1 MTSPKDD
8 AKKDPLRQGDPK
20 RPHATLDL
28 KAVEIKPTDTKPGD
42 AKAADVKPADAKPAD
57 PKSTTTT
64 PAGAA
69 STSATPGVGATGA
82 TGAASGAA
90 TGAGAAKPTASAAA
104 PSTTKPDASKPDAAK
119 ADSGKTDTAKGASA
133 PLPAAA
139 KGGSGIGRF
148 FSLLTAGVVGGFL
161 ALLGADTLG
170 PQLKELGLPVGNGAA
185 QQATN
190 ELKTRLLALEKQ
202 QQSVGSAK
210 DADLTEKLAAA
221 NARLAKLEALDGKLN
236 AVTEAQSKLQ
246 ADAQAMAKK
255 LGDTP
260 TGDAAA
266 DARVAKLEQQLS
278 LLASAADGSKGAAAI
293 PQLAAVTG
301 KVADLESTLA
311 NQIAS
316 MRKNVSAEIDTR
328 IARTAEAS
336 EAARSGT
343 QRIDR
348 EMADVKSEGAR
359 INQRLEAM
367 KAEAQR
373 LADTLRVV
381 QEETGKVATAVE
393 ALKGDTAQ
401 KFKTVAR
408 PEDVSTAIAPV
419 TSKLATL
426 EKSVESV
433 VTAEDNRKANA
444 ERIVLSL
451 ELANLKR
458 VVERGLAY
466 SDELAQVKKAAAGK
480 VDLAALEKYK
490 TEGVSTL
497 PELQKAFQPLSY
509 AMIDA
514 ASQPADS
521 GVVDRLLSG
530 AKSVIR
536 VRKVTHAT
544 DDDSAEAVVARM
556 DKALDEGRIGDFM
569 ALKPKLP
576 AGALAP
582 ATAFL
587 QKVEARYTVD
597 KALADIE
604 TQLKTSLGSSAA
616 PAPATR

>member
-28 KAVEIKPTDTKPGD
+28 KAVEIKPTDAKPGD
-42 AKAADVKPADAKPAD
+42 VRAADLKPADSKPAD
-57 PKSTTTT
+57 PKSTTTSSS
-64 PAGAA
+64 GSA
-69 STSATPGVGATGA
+69 SNSATPGVGATAAPAATAAPGS

-90 TGAGAAKPTASAAA
+90 TSAGAAKPTASAAA
-104 PSTTKPDASKPDAAK
+104 PSTAKPDTGKPDAAK
-119 ADSGKTDTAKGASA
+119 GAAA
-133 PLPAAA
+133 PPPPAA

-170 PQLKELGLPVGNGAA
+170 PQLEELGLPVGNGAA

-190 ELKTRLLALEKQ
+190 DLKARLLALEKS

-221 NARLAKLEALDGKLN
+221 NARLAKLEALDGKLI
-236 AVTEAQSKLQ
+236 AVTEAQAKLQ

-255 LGDTP
+255 LGEAP
-260 TGDAAA
+260 VGDGAA

-278 LLASAADGSKGAAAI
+278 LLANAADGSKGAAAI

-316 MRKNVSAEIDTR
+316 LRKNVSEEIDTR

-348 EMADVKSEGAR
+348 EMADVKTEGAR

-393 ALKGDTAQ
+393 ALKGDVAQ
-401 KFKTVAR
+401 KFKTVAK
-408 PEDVSTAIAPV
+408 PEDVSSAIAPV
-419 TSKLATL
+419 SSKLATL

-480 VDLAALEKYK
+480 VDLAALDKYK
-490 TEGVSTL
+490 TEGVTTL

-514 ASQPADS
+514 ATQPADS

-604 TQLKTSLGSSAA
+604 TQLKTSLGSAAA

>member
-1 MTSPKDD
+1 MSTPKDD
-8 AKKDPLRQGDPK
+8 GKKDPLRQGDPK

-28 KAVEIKPTDTKPGD
+28 KAVEIKPIEPKGADPKAADTKAG
-42 AKAADVKPADAKPAD
+42 ADVKPGD
-57 PKSTTTT
+57 PKTATS
-64 PAGAA
+64 
-69 STSATPGVGATGA
+69 SATPGVGASGTASAAA
-82 TGAASGAA
+82 TPASGPGSNAN
-90 TGAGAAKPTASAAA
+90 AKPTASATAPAA
-104 PSTTKPDASKPDAAK
+104 GRADAGKGEASK
-119 ADSGKTDTAKGASA
+119 
-133 PLPAAA
+133 AAA
-139 KGGSGIGRF
+139 TSTAAATTPPPARGGGGIGRF

-170 PQLKELGLPVGNGAA
+170 PQLSQLGLPVGGGGT
-185 QQATN
+185 QQTN
-190 ELKTRLLALEKQ
+190 ELKTRLLALEKA

-236 AVTEAQSKLQ
+236 AVSEGQVKLQ
-246 ADAQAMAKK
+246 AEAQALAKK
-255 LGDTP
+255 LADGS
-260 TGDAAA
+260 AAGGA
-266 DARVAKLEQQLS
+266 GDARVAKLEQQLS
-278 LLASAADGSKGAAAI
+278 LLATAADGSKGAAAI

-301 KVADLESTLA
+301 KVSDLEATLA

-316 MRKNVSAEIDTR
+316 LRKNVSEEIDSR
-328 IARTAEAS
+328 IARSAEAA

-348 EMADVKSEGAR
+348 EMADVKTEGAR

-381 QEETGKVATAVE
+381 QEETGKVATTVE
-393 ALKGDTAQ
+393 ALKGDVAQ
-401 KFKTVAR
+401 KFKTVAK
-408 PEDVSTAIAPV
+408 PEDVSNAIAPV
-419 TSKLATL
+419 SSKLASL
-426 EKSVESV
+426 EKSVEGV

-480 VDLAALEKYK
+480 LDLAALEKYK
-490 TEGVSTL
+490 TEGVTTL

-509 AMIDA
+509 AIIDA

-536 VRKVTHAT
+536 VRKVSHAA

-556 DKALDEGRIGDFM
+556 DKALDEGRISDFM
-569 ALKPKLP
+569 ALKPKLN
-576 AGALAP
+576 ANALAP
-582 ATAFL
+582 AKAFL
-587 QKVEARYTVD
+587 QKIEARYAVD

-604 TQLKTSLGSSAA
+604 TQLNTSLGSAAA